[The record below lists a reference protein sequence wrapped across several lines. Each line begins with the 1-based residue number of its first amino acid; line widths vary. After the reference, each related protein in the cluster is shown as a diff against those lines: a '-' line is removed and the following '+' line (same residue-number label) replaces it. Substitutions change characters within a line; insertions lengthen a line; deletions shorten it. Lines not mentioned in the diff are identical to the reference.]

1 MSVFMIDLKWLVS
14 HIHEGQIAHVEL
26 FVSHD
31 SNIVRAMT
39 SQTRGRVVIRMDV
52 QISHVSAY
60 FVFWMCVFIVVSVSK
75 QFVSICVFIVV
86 SVSKQLFRICVFI
99 VVCVSKQ
106 LLRICVFIVVSVSKQ
121 LFQTIVKDS
130 FANYFL
136 LLLLF

>member
-1 MSVFMIDLKWLVS
+1 MIDLKWLVS

-39 SQTRGRVVIRMDV
+39 SQTRARVVTRMDV

-75 QFVSICVFIVV
+75 QLFRICVFIVVFIVV

-99 VVCVSKQ
+99 VV
-106 LLRICVFIVVSVSKQ
+106 SVSKQ
-121 LFQTIVKDS
+121 FVSDLCIHCCKRQ
-130 FANYFL
+130 
-136 LLLLF
+136 